1 MLVTHKKTSP
11 HNARK
16 VWKRTNKFP
25 HFLYLCNAIPRDAHP
40 EGIPRASRRHPEGT
54 TLKQNKKQGKLWQ
67 E

>member
-1 MLVTHKKTSP
+1 ME
-11 HNARK
+11 
-16 VWKRTNKFP
+16 RTNKFP